1 MDLVDNYFGRIM
13 PFLSFFP
20 LFAFMYAGYLFL
32 YLVGFFPE
40 KLSFVI
46 AHVGLP
52 SGFVWRPTWGD
63 LVVLLGLITL
73 NIEVFKAT
81 RTSNVSIVDHTLSTL
96 VFIAFLISWMI
107 SPWTVGPKGDS
118 TFLFLTLMSFID
130 VIAGFTITISAAR
143 RDFGGS

>member
-1 MDLVDNYFGRIM
+1 M

-20 LFAFMYAGYLFL
+20 LFAFMFAVYVFL
-32 YLVGFFPE
+32 YVIGFFPD
-40 KLSFVI
+40 KLMHVI
-46 AHVGLP
+46 GGIGLP
-52 SGFVWRPTWGD
+52 SGSVWKPTWGD
-63 LVVLLGLITL
+63 LVVLFGLVTL

-107 SPWTVGPKGDS
+107 APWAVGPKGDS
-118 TFLFLTLMSFID
+118 TFLFLTVMSFID

-143 RDFGGS
+143 RDFGLGGNG

>member
-1 MDLVDNYFGRIM
+1 MFI
-13 PFLSFFP
+13 LSFFP
-20 LFAFMYAGYLFL
+20 LFAFMFFGYLAL
-32 YLVGFFPE
+32 YLVGFFPD
-40 KLSFVI
+40 KLNFVI
-46 AHVGLP
+46 FHVWLP
-52 SGFVWRPTWGD
+52 SGSIWRPTWGD

-81 RTSNVSIVDHTLSTL
+81 RTSNVSIVDHTLSTF

-118 TFLFLTLMSFID
+118 TFLFLTIMSFVD

-143 RDFGGS
+143 RDFGLGGKG

>member
-1 MDLVDNYFGRIM
+1 MFI
-13 PFLSFFP
+13 LSFFP
-20 LFAFMYAGYLFL
+20 LFAFMFFGYLAL
-32 YLVGFFPE
+32 YLIGFFPD
-40 KLSFVI
+40 KLNYVI
-46 AHVGLP
+46 FHVGLP
-52 SGFVWRPTWGD
+52 SGSGWRPTWGD

-81 RTSNVSIVDHTLSTL
+81 RTSNVSIVDHTLSTF

-118 TFLFLTLMSFID
+118 TFLFLTVMSFID

-143 RDFGGS
+143 RDFAHRG

>member
-1 MDLVDNYFGRIM
+1 MFI
-13 PFLSFFP
+13 LSFFP
-20 LFAFMYAGYLFL
+20 LFAFMFFGYLAL
-32 YLVGFFPE
+32 YLIGFFPD
-40 KLSFVI
+40 KLNFVI
-46 AHVGLP
+46 FHVGLP
-52 SGFVWRPTWGD
+52 SGSIWRPTWGD

-81 RTSNVSIVDHTLSTL
+81 RTSNVSIVDHTLSTF

-118 TFLFLTLMSFID
+118 TFLFLTVMSFID

-143 RDFGGS
+143 RDFGLGGKG